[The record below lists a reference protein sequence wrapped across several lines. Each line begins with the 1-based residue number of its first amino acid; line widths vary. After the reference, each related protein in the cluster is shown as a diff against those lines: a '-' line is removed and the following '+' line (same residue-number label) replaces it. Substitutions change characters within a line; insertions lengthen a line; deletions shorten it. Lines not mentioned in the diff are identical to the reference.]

1 MAPSQAMQQKAIKPS
16 NQSCLL
22 GRTIKA
28 EDWVCASPCINRV
41 LATITSEV
49 ANIPITRKCEKR
61 VALSA
66 ISRLPNAA
74 PVNPARLQ
82 IA

>member
-1 MAPSQAMQQKAIKPS
+1 MQQKAIKPS
-16 NQSCLL
+16 NQSSLL

-41 LATITSEV
+41 LATITSKV
-49 ANIPITRKCEKR
+49 AKMPITRKCEKR
-61 VALSA
+61 VAWNA
-66 ISRLPNAA
+66 IIRLPNAA

-82 IA
+82 MA